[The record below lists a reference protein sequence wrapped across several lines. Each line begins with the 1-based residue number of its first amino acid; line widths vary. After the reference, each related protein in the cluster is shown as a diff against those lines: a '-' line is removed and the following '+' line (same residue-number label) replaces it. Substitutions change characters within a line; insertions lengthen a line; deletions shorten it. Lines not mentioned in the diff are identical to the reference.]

1 MSTMRRVSVKFV
13 SFLFSVRTA
22 LPWLCRISFTTS
34 VFLWRRGTF
43 ATLREEEQN
52 ASRCFKKFGNFLGCG
67 FGYGLE
73 RDFPSSS
80 MRCGRTLGSDG
91 ASFTGL
97 HGSPFMR
104 SWWWEIARVNV
115 RAEMAALGGFLCTCH
130 DACVCVCVLHFSR
143 LAFFFFFSLPFSSSP
158 PLLSCSNGTLREK
171 TKKNCWCVYVFKFS
185 SVVGVVHWCAWLDRF
200 CDLCEIMRGC
210 FVLEHLSALWEI
222 AYNFFYF
229 AFVVDWRA
237 KIKRSSFCWNKWVFL
252 HSLYCVKCGF
262 FFFLKRWWC
271 LLLMSG

>member
-1 MSTMRRVSVKFV
+1 MPRGVLRSSGISSDVDLDTAWKETSPPPQWGAGGPSEAMEQVLPVYTDHPSCEADDERSPVWMCVRRWRHWADFCAHAMMR
-13 SFLFSVRTA
+13 
-22 LPWLCRISFTTS
+22 
-34 VFLWRRGTF
+34 
-43 ATLREEEQN
+43 
-52 ASRCFKKFGNFLGCG
+52 
-67 FGYGLE
+67 
-73 RDFPSSS
+73 
-80 MRCGRTLGSDG
+80 
-91 ASFTGL
+91 
-97 HGSPFMR
+97 
-104 SWWWEIARVNV
+104 
-115 RAEMAALGGFLCTCH
+115 
-130 DACVCVCVLHFSR
+130 VCVCACFISPALR
-143 LAFFFFFSLPFSSSP
+143 FFFFFSLPFSSSP

-262 FFFLKRWWC
+262 FFSWKDGDACCWC
-271 LLLMSG
+271 LVNIVFLNIHLYPYGKAFWMQFLSHYLLVLTNLLN